1 MSSMTSTHRPHTAD
15 HHMTRVDI
23 PTGMAFGSFCK
34 AFEQAVPA
42 FDFAHIR
49 QITENGGTW
58 EDIAAAVA
66 ANSPANDMMRY
77 ATLDMTALYATTDH
91 RTKAV
96 EYFVGNHVI
105 ADQMVRR
112 DPKILLYAPLRILVH
127 GDADGDAVVSI
138 DRPSTV
144 FASLGVREIDEVG
157 SLLDDKIAAVLRG
170 IGVDTGDAL
179 GPDTDQRP
187 TEAEPRTTAPT
198 PAVAHRPR
206 LGRRGRRW
214 NTKLTDGKKLR
225 SAHPV
230 FALHNRTVVAGAE
243 VVHVVEAGWDA
254 LDFEVFSRQDWAR
267 LGEAT
272 PPTSACTRLTG
283 TTPTAS
289 TGTPKTWRPCSP
301 GPPICGSKLTR
312 WGG

>member
-1 MSSMTSTHRPHTAD
+1 MTSTDRPGTVD

-23 PTGMAFGSFCK
+23 PTGMAFDSFCD

-42 FDFAHIR
+42 FDAAHIR
-49 QITENGGTW
+49 HITENGGTW

-66 ANSPANDMMRY
+66 AKAPSEMMRY
-77 ATLDMTALYATTDH
+77 ETLDMTALYATTNH

-144 FASLGVREIDEVG
+144 FASLGVQEIDDVG
-157 SLLDDKIAAVLRG
+157 SFLDHKIAAVLRG

-179 GPDTDQRP
+179 GRNTHQR
-187 TEAEPRTTAPT
+187 T
-198 PAVAHRPR
+198 
-206 LGRRGRRW
+206 
-214 NTKLTDGKKLR
+214 N
-225 SAHPV
+225 
-230 FALHNRTVVAGAE
+230 
-243 VVHVVEAGWDA
+243 
-254 LDFEVFSRQDWAR
+254 
-267 LGEAT
+267 
-272 PPTSACTRLTG
+272 
-283 TTPTAS
+283 
-289 TGTPKTWRPCSP
+289 
-301 GPPICGSKLTR
+301 
-312 WGG
+312 

>member
-1 MSSMTSTHRPHTAD
+1 MTSMTSTLGPHTVD

-23 PTGMAFGSFCK
+23 PTGMVFDTFCD
-34 AFEQAVPA
+34 AFEQAVPV

-49 QITENGGTW
+49 DITENGGTW
-58 EDIAAAVA
+58 QDIAAAVA
-66 ANSPANDMMRY
+66 ANAPNDMMRY

-157 SLLDDKIAAVLRG
+157 SLLDHKIGALLRG

-179 GPDTDQRP
+179 GRNTDQ
-187 TEAEPRTTAPT
+187 
-198 PAVAHRPR
+198 
-206 LGRRGRRW
+206 
-214 NTKLTDGKKLR
+214 
-225 SAHPV
+225 
-230 FALHNRTVVAGAE
+230 
-243 VVHVVEAGWDA
+243 
-254 LDFEVFSRQDWAR
+254 Q
-267 LGEAT
+267 
-272 PPTSACTRLTG
+272 TS
-283 TTPTAS
+283 
-289 TGTPKTWRPCSP
+289 
-301 GPPICGSKLTR
+301 
-312 WGG
+312 

>member
-1 MSSMTSTHRPHTAD
+1 MTSMTSTLGPHTVD

-23 PTGMAFGSFCK
+23 PIGMAFASFCD

-42 FDFAHIR
+42 FDFADIR
-49 QITENGGTW
+49 HITENGGTW
-58 EDIAAAVA
+58 QDIAAAVA
-66 ANSPANDMMRY
+66 ANAPNDMMRY

-157 SLLDDKIAAVLRG
+157 SLLDHKITAVLRG
-170 IGVDTGDAL
+170 IGVNTGDAL
-179 GPDTDQRP
+179 SPAQAT
-187 TEAEPRTTAPT
+187 APRTPST
-198 PAVAHRPR
+198 P
-206 LGRRGRRW
+206 
-214 NTKLTDGKKLR
+214 
-225 SAHPV
+225 S
-230 FALHNRTVVAGAE
+230 
-243 VVHVVEAGWDA
+243 
-254 LDFEVFSRQDWAR
+254 
-267 LGEAT
+267 
-272 PPTSACTRLTG
+272 
-283 TTPTAS
+283 
-289 TGTPKTWRPCSP
+289 
-301 GPPICGSKLTR
+301 
-312 WGG
+312 

>member
-1 MSSMTSTHRPHTAD
+1 MTSTHRPRRVD

-23 PTGMAFGSFCK
+23 PTGMAFDSFCD

-42 FDFAHIR
+42 FDAARIR
-49 QITENGGTW
+49 HITENGGTW
-58 EDIAAAVA
+58 EDVAAAVA
-66 ANSPANDMMRY
+66 ANAPGEMMRY
-77 ATLDMTALYATTDH
+77 ETLDMTSLYATTDH

-170 IGVDTGDAL
+170 IGVDTGGAL
-179 GPDTDQRP
+179 GRDADQR
-187 TEAEPRTTAPT
+187 T
-198 PAVAHRPR
+198 
-206 LGRRGRRW
+206 
-214 NTKLTDGKKLR
+214 N
-225 SAHPV
+225 
-230 FALHNRTVVAGAE
+230 
-243 VVHVVEAGWDA
+243 
-254 LDFEVFSRQDWAR
+254 
-267 LGEAT
+267 
-272 PPTSACTRLTG
+272 
-283 TTPTAS
+283 
-289 TGTPKTWRPCSP
+289 
-301 GPPICGSKLTR
+301 
-312 WGG
+312 

>member
-1 MSSMTSTHRPHTAD
+1 MTSTDRPRTVD

-23 PTGMAFGSFCK
+23 SAGMAFDSFCK

-42 FDFAHIR
+42 FDFGHIR

-66 ANSPANDMMRY
+66 ADAPNEMLRY

-127 GDADGDAVVSI
+127 GDADGDAIVSI

-144 FASLGVREIDEVG
+144 FASLGVREINEVG
-157 SLLDDKIAAVLRG
+157 SFLDHEIAAVLQG

-179 GPDTDQRP
+179 GPGTGQR
-187 TEAEPRTTAPT
+187 T
-198 PAVAHRPR
+198 
-206 LGRRGRRW
+206 
-214 NTKLTDGKKLR
+214 N
-225 SAHPV
+225 
-230 FALHNRTVVAGAE
+230 
-243 VVHVVEAGWDA
+243 
-254 LDFEVFSRQDWAR
+254 
-267 LGEAT
+267 
-272 PPTSACTRLTG
+272 
-283 TTPTAS
+283 
-289 TGTPKTWRPCSP
+289 
-301 GPPICGSKLTR
+301 
-312 WGG
+312 

>member
-1 MSSMTSTHRPHTAD
+1 MTSTHRPHPVD

-23 PTGMAFGSFCK
+23 PTGMAFDSFCD

-66 ANSPANDMMRY
+66 ANAPNEMMRY
-77 ATLDMTALYATTDH
+77 ATLDMTALYATTNH

-96 EYFVGNHVI
+96 AYFVGNHVI

-144 FASLGVREIDEVG
+144 FASLGVREIDDVG
-157 SLLDDKIAAVLRG
+157 SFLDHKIAAVLRG
-170 IGVDTGDAL
+170 IGVDAGDAL
-179 GPDTDQRP
+179 GRNTD
-187 TEAEPRTTAPT
+187 
-198 PAVAHRPR
+198 
-206 LGRRGRRW
+206 
-214 NTKLTDGKKLR
+214 
-225 SAHPV
+225 
-230 FALHNRTVVAGAE
+230 
-243 VVHVVEAGWDA
+243 
-254 LDFEVFSRQDWAR
+254 
-267 LGEAT
+267 
-272 PPTSACTRLTG
+272 
-283 TTPTAS
+283 
-289 TGTPKTWRPCSP
+289 
-301 GPPICGSKLTR
+301 
-312 WGG
+312 